1 MTIPQND
8 PADLARQLDES
19 FAEGRAQTAALIFT
33 KTAIKAGFDAQALA
47 DSGTIMRRVRQ
58 LDPDAPD
65 FPDRITELLRAAA
78 QDPRFRPA
86 PAAQPV
92 PEPQPEPEP
101 EAAPWVP
108 VQPGELR
115 QWTQED
121 HDYWTAPGRDP
132 DGSVIV
138 DALHAD
144 LLGGIG
150 MGRARPS
157 SSRRR

>member
-1 MTIPQND
+1 MTTPQHND

-19 FAEGRAQTAALIFT
+19 LAEGRAQTAALIFV

-47 DSGTIMRRVRQ
+47 DSGTIMSRVRQ

-65 FPDRITELLRAAA
+65 FAGHVAELLRAAA

-86 PAAQPV
+86 PAAQP
-92 PEPQPEPEP
+92 EPDP
-101 EAAPWVP
+101 EAPPWVP

-121 HDYWTAPGRDP
+121 YTYWTAPGRDP
-132 DGSVIV
+132 DGSIIV
-138 DALHAD
+138 GALHAD

-157 SSRRR
+157 SSRRK

>member
-1 MTIPQND
+1 MTTPQLD
-8 PADLARQLDES
+8 QADLARQLDES
-19 FAEGRAQTAALIFT
+19 LAEGRAQTAALVFT

-47 DSGTIMRRVRQ
+47 DSGTIMRHVRQ

-65 FPDRITELLRAAA
+65 FGDAVAELLRAAA

-86 PAAQPV
+86 PAAAQPV
-92 PEPQPEPEP
+92 PEPQPEP

-121 HDYWTAPGRDP
+121 YDYWTAPRRDP
-132 DGSVIV
+132 DGSVVV
-138 DALHAD
+138 DAIHAG
-144 LLGGIG
+144 LLAGIG
-150 MGRARPS
+150 VGRARPS